1 MTNPA
6 SGNVDPFAAWRDWI
20 AQSER
25 QWNTFLND
33 AMATDEFAES
43 MGRFMDVYLSA
54 QKNVNELMGRYFSTL
69 NVPTRQ
75 DVLSLGSRLSE
86 IENRLDGI
94 ERALLSLRAA
104 ENGAAPADVLARPP
118 RTKKP
123 SP

>member
-1 MTNPA
+1 MANPA
-6 SGNVDPFAAWRDWI
+6 PAGSDPFTAWRDWV

-25 QWNTFLND
+25 QWNSFLNE

-54 QKNVNELMGRYFSTL
+54 QKNVNEVMGRYFTTL

-94 ERALLSLRAA
+94 ERALAVLRTP
-104 ENGAAPADVLARPP
+104 ENGARESQPMPRPP

-123 SP
+123 SE